1 MATLAPAGPKP
12 RDPFAALRAERD
24 QVLAALADV
33 LRYVEPCGHEPPD
46 HCCTDC
52 HARALIARYQE
63 GPNDSEAS
71 MARHTHWLDTIPTE
85 VLEVMV
91 DVVEYVVE
99 PNASNR
105 RRLERHRDALDAEL
119 YQRQTIAEMERRAQQ
134 SLPFPAGVGRL
145 VAVGGRP

>member
-1 MATLAPAGPKP
+1 MTTRMPPVM
-12 RDPFAALRAERD
+12 DPTAALRAERD

-91 DVVEYVVE
+91 DVVEYVLE

-119 YQRQTIAEMERRAQQ
+119 YQRQTTPSR
-134 SLPFPAGVGRL
+134 PTPAGKGSDCCVRRSISA
-145 VAVGGRP
+145 AVRGWP